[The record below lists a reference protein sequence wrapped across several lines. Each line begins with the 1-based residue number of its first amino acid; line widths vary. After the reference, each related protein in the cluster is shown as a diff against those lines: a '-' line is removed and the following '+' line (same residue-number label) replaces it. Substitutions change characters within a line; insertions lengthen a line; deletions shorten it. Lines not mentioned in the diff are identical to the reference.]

1 MTYSFPNLEL
11 VHYSVSSSNCC
22 FLTCIQVSQETG
34 KVVWYSHPLKN
45 FPQFAVTDG
54 QRSRSRCFSGI
65 PLLFSF
71 LAPTAK
77 QPALHLP
84 LIRRRNS
91 PLFLAT
97 LLRPGLATSL
107 GRGGSTLTIVSVGQ
121 WMPEVEPLT
130 LVTFSPE
137 SQRGASDSLP
147 IVPSLSA
154 AHFLICKVG
163 PQGQEGLGAW
173 LILIFTAK

>member
-1 MTYSFPNLEL
+1 MVNEAEADVFLE
-11 VHYSVSSSNCC
+11 
-22 FLTCIQVSQETG
+22 FL
-34 KVVWYSHPLKN
+34 
-45 FPQFAVTDG
+45 
-54 QRSRSRCFSGI
+54 CFS
-65 PLLFSF
+65 LS
-71 LAPTAK
+71 
-77 QPALHLP
+77 LP
-84 LIRRRNS
+84 LQQSSQLSIS
-91 PLFLAT
+91 LSLGGGIHLSS

-107 GRGGSTLTIVSVGQ
+107 GRGGSTLTIVSVGR